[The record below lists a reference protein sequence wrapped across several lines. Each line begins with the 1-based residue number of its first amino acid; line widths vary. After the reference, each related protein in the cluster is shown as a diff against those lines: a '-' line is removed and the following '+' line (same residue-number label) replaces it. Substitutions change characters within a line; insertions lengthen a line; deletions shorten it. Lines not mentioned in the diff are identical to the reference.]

1 MRRRVRG
8 AAVGA
13 TVAGLAAAL
22 VLTGCSSD
30 SDDGGGKGRKDK
42 GAASGGSS
50 GAADSGGTGDS
61 GTKGGSLEG
70 SWVSQSGGKPVGL
83 VISGGRA
90 SLIGTGQVCDG
101 TAGNERGQR
110 TIKLKCS
117 DGGTERSEGRV
128 ESVSSTTLKV
138 LWEGHGKDEFV
149 KAEGGKLPEGLPTA
163 GLPQG

>member
-1 MRRRVRG
+1 MT
-8 AAVGA
+8 VGA

-30 SDDGGGKGRKDK
+30 GDDGGDKGRKDK
-42 GAASGGSS
+42 GAASGGPS
-50 GAADSGGTGDS
+50 GAADSGA
-61 GTKGGSLEG
+61 KGGSLEG
-70 SWVSQSGGKPVGL
+70 SWVSQSGGRPVGL
-83 VISGGRA
+83 VITGGRA
-90 SLIGTGQVCDG
+90 SLIGTGQVCNG
-101 TAGNERGQR
+101 TAGNEQGRR

-128 ESVSSTTLKV
+128 ESVSGTTLKV

-149 KAEGGKLPEGLPTA
+149 RAEGGKLPEGLPTA